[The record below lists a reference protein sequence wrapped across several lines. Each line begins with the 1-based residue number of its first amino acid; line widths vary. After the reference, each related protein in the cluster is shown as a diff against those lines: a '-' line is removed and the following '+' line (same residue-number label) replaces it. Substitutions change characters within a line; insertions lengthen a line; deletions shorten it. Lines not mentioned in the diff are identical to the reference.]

1 MATQRTE
8 SNPVEAA
15 SKPAVLLSSATEKL
29 IEEKAESKVRP
40 QDRKPT
46 WESTTQSPL
55 HFAFLFSKGRKQAIA
70 IDYPVIDVNTR
81 LARRWN

>member
-1 MATQRTE
+1 
-8 SNPVEAA
+8 
-15 SKPAVLLSSATEKL
+15 VLLSSATEKL

-55 HFAFLFSKGRKQAIA
+55 HFAFLFFKRRKQREETSAIA

>member
-29 IEEKAESKVRP
+29 IEENAESKVRRKI
-40 QDRKPT
+40 RKPT
-46 WESTTQSPL
+46 
-55 HFAFLFSKGRKQAIA
+55 
-70 IDYPVIDVNTR
+70 
-81 LARRWN
+81 

>member
-29 IEEKAESKVRP
+29 FEEKAESKVRP
-40 QDRKPT
+40 QDKKTNMGKHHTVAVALCILFLEEKKAKKPL
-46 WESTTQSPL
+46 SADRPV
-55 HFAFLFSKGRKQAIA
+55 AIA
-70 IDYPVIDVNTR
+70 IAY
-81 LARRWN
+81 